1 MSYILDALKK
11 AERDRL
17 REDPKELDDFASSNW
32 DPYQQAPKSNSS
44 KTIIALA
51 CMIVVLAGLVIYSG
65 LLNPVATP
73 QILSEQEFIKSAVGE
88 RAAVDEAVSERAVS
102 QKAFEPAQQNNQMEP
117 TQKLL
122 PLPELQISGHM
133 YMAEG
138 SPSNRLFANDGSF
151 RQGEKIDAN
160 WTLDAI
166 GINGIEVSAGE
177 LREFL
182 PYR

>member
-32 DPYQQAPKSNSS
+32 DPYQQSS
-44 KTIIALA
+44 KSDWPKAWVLMVCLVAMVIA
-51 CMIVVLAGLVIYSG
+51 VVLYSG
-65 LLNPVATP
+65 LLTRP
-73 QILSEQEFIKSAVGE
+73 QT
-88 RAAVDEAVSERAVS
+88 
-102 QKAFEPAQQNNQMEP
+102 PAQQPILEANQSAPITRVIETPAPVSAPAAMPEP
-117 TQKLL
+117 DVL

-138 SPSNRLFANDGSF
+138 SASNRLFANGGSF
-151 RQGEKIDAN
+151 RQGDKLDKH
-160 WTLDAI
+160 WTLVAV
-166 GINGIEVSAGE
+166 GIEGIEISAGQR
-177 LREFL
+177 REFL

>member
-1 MSYILDALKK
+1 M
-11 AERDRL
+11 
-17 REDPKELDDFASSNW
+17 
-32 DPYQQAPKSNSS
+32 
-44 KTIIALA
+44 
-51 CMIVVLAGLVIYSG
+51 
-65 LLNPVATP
+65 
-73 QILSEQEFIKSAVGE
+73 
-88 RAAVDEAVSERAVS
+88 DEAVSERAVS

-117 TQKLL
+117 AQKLL

-138 SPSNRLFANDGSF
+138 SPSNRLFADDGSF

-177 LREFL
+177 RREFL

>member
-44 KTIIALA
+44 KIIIALA

-65 LLNPVATP
+65 LLNPVAAP
-73 QILSEQEFIKSAVGE
+73 QIPSEQKFIESAGE
-88 RAAVDEAVSERAVS
+88 ERTLEERTL
-102 QKAFEPAQQNNQMEP
+102 EPAQRNNQMESS
-117 TQKLL
+117 QKLLLL

-177 LREFL
+177 RREFL